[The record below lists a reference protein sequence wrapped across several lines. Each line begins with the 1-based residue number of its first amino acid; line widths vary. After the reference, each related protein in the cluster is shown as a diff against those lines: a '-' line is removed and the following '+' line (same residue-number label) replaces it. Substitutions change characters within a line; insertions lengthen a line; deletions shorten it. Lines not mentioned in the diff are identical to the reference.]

1 MEQLYDHE
9 FDPDGPE
16 PQSQEHEEIETIGS
30 TTPTTT
36 TPSSENQ
43 VSKRKRSDS
52 PSKWKRRSPVWD
64 HYNFKKVK
72 YKATS
77 TYGTA
82 NAKKHTLVC
91 PDYLASSPIP
101 DFDQKVFC
109 RMFAEAIMYHSYA
122 LSIVEH
128 VKLREMLS
136 YLQPKVRHVTR
147 NTILRYCLLEHER
160 LKSFLR
166 ECLSELNSRVC
177 FTCDCWSACTSRGFL
192 TLTAHFVDNNWNL
205 KSRILNFRYF
215 PPPHRGVDISLFVVG
230 LIKEWGLETKVFSMT
245 CDNAGAMDVM
255 VRRLKSDLH
264 SFRPL
269 PLNGRFFHVRCCAHI
284 LNLIVQSGMN
294 VIDDSVLKVRGAVN
308 YIAGFDSRL
317 CVFDKCVADSQ
328 CNFIGKL
335 RIDCPTR
342 WNSTYLML
350 KRVIE
355 AKEALILF
363 GTIDL
368 SFDYVLTDEEWKIV
382 EYVCNFLEPFDCI
395 TKLFSGSDYPTANL
409 YFPYILAIEKLLVLG
424 HNHKVPS
431 IQDMA
436 SAMLSDYSIVLGIAI
451 LLDPRYKNV
460 MIRSALGR
468 LYISGE
474 DLETSDSYG
483 SAQPT
488 IDAYLNSALIPKDKH
503 ADFDILKYWSA
514 NSPIFPVIARMAKD
528 ILAIPI
534 TSVASESSFS
544 MGGRVLTKYRS
555 SLRTDNV
562 EVEECFEVT
571 KEVMPDDIDFESLP
585 TP

>member
-16 PQSQEHEEIETIGS
+16 PQSQQHEEIETIGS

-64 HYNFKKVK
+64 HYDFKKVFSDTGVFLHFEAWCKYCQKVK

-101 DFDQKVFC
+101 NFDQKVFC
-109 RMFAEAIMYHSYA
+109 RMFAEAVMYHSYA

-128 VKLREMLS
+128 
-136 YLQPKVRHVTR
+136 
-147 NTILRYCLLEHER
+147 
-160 LKSFLR
+160 
-166 ECLSELNSRVC
+166 
-177 FTCDCWSACTSRGFL
+177 
-192 TLTAHFVDNNWNL
+192 
-205 KSRILNFRYF
+205 
-215 PPPHRGVDISLFVVG
+215 
-230 LIKEWGLETKVFSMT
+230 EWGLETKVFSIT

-255 VRRLKSDLH
+255 VGRLKSDLH

-269 PLNGRFFHVRCCAHI
+269 PLNGGFFHVRCCAHI

-294 VIDDSVLKVRGAVN
+294 VIDDSVLKVHGAVN
-308 YIAGFDSRL
+308 YIAGSDSRL

-363 GTIDL
+363 GTVDL
-368 SFDYVLTDEEWKIV
+368 SFEYVLTDEEWKIV

-436 SAMLSDYSIVLGIAI
+436 SAILVKFEKYWSDYSIVLGIAI

-474 DLETSDSYG
+474 VERRVKEIREAFIELYNFYDTSPSSSLPPRENGTKQSSDGFGVNSLFEDLETSYSYG

-488 IDAYLNSALIPKDKH
+488 IDVYLNSALIPKDKH

-544 MGGRVLTKYRS
+544 MEGRVLTKYRS
-555 SLRTDNV
+555 ALRTDNVKAFVTMQNWLYGYLKEV
-562 EVEECFEVT
+562 EVEECFEVM

-585 TP
+585 TPRCP